1 MQEVVER
8 VEVERKGGW
17 VAAVLAR
24 ENMVRE
30 EGATEAAGKALG
42 REEAEVMGW
51 AGMDRVDPDLA
62 VAAEMG
68 PAKAGAQMVEA
79 SLEAGVKAVEL
90 LAVWVVD

>member
-17 VAAVLAR
+17 GAAVLAR
-24 ENMVRE
+24 EKMARE
-30 EGATEAAGKALG
+30 EDATEAAGKALG

-51 AGMDRVDPDLA
+51 AGMDRVDTDLA

-68 PAKAGAQMVEA
+68 PAKAGVQMVEA
-79 SLEAGVKAVEL
+79 ALEAGVKAVEL